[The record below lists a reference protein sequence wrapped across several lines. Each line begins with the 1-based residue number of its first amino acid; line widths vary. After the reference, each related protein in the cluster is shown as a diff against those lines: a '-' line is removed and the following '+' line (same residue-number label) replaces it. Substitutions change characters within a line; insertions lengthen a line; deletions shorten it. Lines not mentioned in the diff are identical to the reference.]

1 VRDFKSEIQRH
12 AVSGSL
18 LAAVQASTRTSLRIL
33 YPTALSVGF
42 YLVPEEGLEPS
53 RGCPH
58 RILSPKNLLPNDTQE
73 GQAGGILKG
82 SRLVRLLQCPYVLVD
97 WAQLWAQCRLG
108 FQRTKARGSG
118 SRPLFLQTDCI
129 QDD

>member
-58 RILSPKNLLPNDTQE
+58 RILSPKNLLANDTQE

-82 SRLVRLLQCPYVLVD
+82 SAAGASPSVPLCFGG
-97 WAQLWAQCRLG
+97 LG
-108 FQRTKARGSG
+108 TIMGTVSPWIPKNQS
-118 SRPLFLQTDCI
+118 
-129 QDD
+129 